1 MSKPVSNAPNGT
13 LHGTTLR
20 FPFIPHETIGL
31 ACSGFWRIFP
41 NFSLLDLS
49 IVNLYLMVLF
59 SRFPDSTSSH
69 PYHLRRFLIIPT
81 AFLENDSGILF
92 RLFVFLAV
100 VVATVKLS

>member
-41 NFSLLDLS
+41 NF
-49 IVNLYLMVLF
+49 
-59 SRFPDSTSSH
+59 
-69 PYHLRRFLIIPT
+69 LII
-81 AFLENDSGILF
+81 
-92 RLFVFLAV
+92 
-100 VVATVKLS
+100 